1 MSIGKNN
8 NTKNILR
15 NITPAFVVMIV
26 GLAGAYFVY
35 NNYFSEKVSSELGAI
50 QPAAGEDMKY
60 DSGETAPAAE
70 AAPAAE
76 GVDAAAST
84 EEGEVK
90 LESAGAAATG
100 EAPAADAAA
109 TEEGAAKEGEA
120 APAEETKTGE

>member
-1 MSIGKNN
+1 MSIGKDNG
-8 NTKNILR
+8 TKNILR

-35 NNYFSEKVSSELGAI
+35 NNYFSEKVSSEFGAI
-50 QPAAGEDMKY
+50 QPAAGDMKY
-60 DSGETAPAAE
+60 DGGEAAD

-76 GVDAAAST
+76 GADAAAAT

-90 LESAGAAATG
+90 LESAGATATG
-100 EAPAADAAA
+100 EEAPAADAPAA
-109 TEEGAAKEGEA
+109 EEGAAMEGEA